1 MRNRWAVLVVLS
13 AALAVIAFDNTIVN
27 VALPRLQEDL
37 GATTSQVQWVVDA
50 YSVLFAGL
58 LLLAG
63 SLGDRFGRRLAFTA
77 GLVVFG
83 VGSLMAGFASDADT
97 LTFWRAVMGVGGAFI
112 MPSTLSI
119 LTQVFTDRRERAQA
133 IGIWAAVAGGAVA
146 LGPIVGGALLERFDW
161 NAIFWVNPPIVAFVL
176 IATVLV
182 VPESKDPARP
192 RLDPWGAVLSTLG
205 VVALVVAIIQLPEAG
220 LDAVTVGSAVVAVA
234 ALGAFVWWERRAPR
248 PMLPMS
254 LFRER
259 LFTVAI
265 VAVALVYFA
274 LMGTMFFLP
283 QFLQLVQGMTPLES
297 GVAVLP
303 GALGM
308 LVTSLVSPRVAQRV
322 GARPMVVAGLAV
334 VTVGLSGM
342 ALLTVQAS
350 YAWIGVSL
358 LLMGIGLGMT
368 LPQATNGVLAS
379 VPRERAGMG
388 AAVNDGMSELGGS
401 LGVAVL
407 GAVMAAI
414 YRGQIDGAIARAGD
428 AVNSVPAE
436 VVEATRESLASA
448 ILAIVRLPADVAD
461 VIRDVAAQAFVSGM
475 TWALTVGAVVAG
487 VGVVL
492 AWRMFPAR
500 VDQVEE

>member
-1 MRNRWAVLVVLS
+1 MVLS

-37 GATTSQVQWVVDA
+37 NATTSQLQWVVDA

-83 VGSLMAGFASDADT
+83 VGSLMAGFASDAGT

-146 LGPIVGGALLERFDW
+146 LGPIVGGVLLEQFDW
-161 NAIFWVNPPIVAFVL
+161 NAIFWVNPPIVALVL
-176 IATVLV
+176 IATVLI

-205 VVALVVAIIQLPEAG
+205 VVALVVAIIQVPEAG

-274 LMGTMFFLP
+274 LMGTMFFMP
-283 QFLQLVQGMTPLES
+283 QFLQLVQGMTPLQS

-322 GARPMVVAGLAV
+322 GARRMVVAGLAV

-342 ALLTVQAS
+342 AFLTVQAS

-407 GAVMAAI
+407 GAVMAAM
-414 YRGQIDGAIARAGD
+414 YRGQIDDAIVRAGD
-428 AVNSVPAE
+428 AVNSVPTQ
-436 VVEATRESLASA
+436 VVEAVRESLASA
-448 ILAIVRLPADVAD
+448 ILAIARLPADVAD
-461 VIRDVAAQAFVSGM
+461 VIRDVAAQAFVTGM

-500 VDQVEE
+500 VEQVEE